1 MHTLGPKRSSRWPGA
16 MLPCLFSGL
25 IAAAA
30 LASPAAF
37 ADGKQRAHSDGAMLS
52 STQTWGKQKQPPS
65 GPHPDDT
72 VHKSAMKN
80 RTPNQ

>member
-1 MHTLGPKRSSRWPGA
+1 
-16 MLPCLFSGL
+16 MLPCLLSGL
-25 IAAAA
+25 VAAAA

-52 STQTWGKQKQPPS
+52 STQSFGKQKQTPS

-72 VHKSAMKN
+72 VHKSSITN
-80 RTPNQ
+80 RTSNQ